1 MGDVSNLLLSP
12 RPPSLR
18 KELMRYDFCENVT
31 VNAWVKLALDKCG
44 YDSMHSLPGEAVLVG
59 GG

>member
-44 YDSMHSLPGEAVLVG
+44 YASMHSLSGEAVLVG